1 MDYLILA
8 AILGVVAILI
18 GIGIYFTMIRI
29 FRTGRTDIFMLAL
42 LGLVISDF
50 LIAFMAVLCAL
61 IGSGLF

>member
-18 GIGIYFTMIRI
+18 GVCIYFTMIRI
-29 FRTGRTDIFMLAL
+29 FRTGRTEVFMLAL

-50 LIAFMAVLCAL
+50 LIAFMAVLCAFR
-61 IGSGLF
+61 GSGMF